1 MRQFFRIKLFTIA
14 TGIVLFSTI
23 TIGILTL
30 RYVAEKGSVLEI
42 SLVESNLSLVRQ
54 TLNRIELLISNQ
66 DQLLY
71 AYTSSS
77 SLDELRQRLQIP
89 VVGNTKLVKQ
99 IYLLDTRSETVLFPA
114 EPSHLLSRYF
124 KRRLAEEARLAGMPL
139 LSIHHL
145 HTNIEGRYYF
155 FSLLLFTLPDDENQ
169 YLLLLEYRLD
179 DLDLLFGPFVRD
191 LEPANYVCIRDYDNN
206 LIYGT
211 PVQTTVKYF
220 VEQRFPNT
228 FYKWLFQ
235 LVPRNVDAIEQE
247 ARNRRLLNIFLVA
260 IDLLLLLSA
269 WFLVYMSRREE
280 IKLTRQK
287 EEFIRNV
294 SHELKTP
301 LALIKMFS
309 EILLMGRGQDER
321 TRQEYLEIIF
331 AETERMTH
339 LVNNVLDFSNLEKGL
354 QRFNFEDLPLDRVI
368 RKHLEAFDYRIK
380 KEKVD
385 LVVEAQ
391 PDLPPIR
398 GDRNAMALVLLNLL
412 DNGIKYGP
420 EKGKIIRI
428 RIYAENGWV
437 CLRVQDNGIGM
448 LPEETARI
456 FEKFYRSDNIAVRR
470 IRGSGIGLSLVK
482 YVVDA
487 HGGTIQ
493 VDSATGEGSAFT
505 IRFPA
510 RGERTGESANRRI
523 GESNPSSQS

>member
-1 MRQFFRIKLFTIA
+1 MRQFFRIKMFTIA

-54 TLNRIELLISNQ
+54 TLNRIELLIAQQ
-66 DQLLY
+66 DQTLY
-71 AYTSSS
+71 AYTSSATR
-77 SLDELRQRLQIP
+77 DELLTRLQFP
-89 VVGNTKLVKQ
+89 MGGDSRLVKQ
-99 IYLLDTRSETVLFPA
+99 IYLLDSKEGTVLYPDA
-114 EPSHLLSRYF
+114 PDKNLARYF
-124 KRRLAEEARLAGMPL
+124 KRRLAEESKLGEMPP
-139 LSIHHL
+139 LSLHHL
-145 HTNIEGRYYF
+145 HTAIDGKYH
-155 FSLLLFTLPDDENQ
+155 LFTLLPFTLPEDEHS
-169 YLLLLEYRLD
+169 YLLLMEYQLD
-179 DLDLLFGPFVRD
+179 NLDLLFAPYVRE
-191 LEPANYVCIRDYDNN
+191 LEPTNYVCIRDYDNN

-235 LVPRNVDAIEQE
+235 LVPRNADAIEQE
-247 ARNRRLLNIFLVA
+247 ARNRRMLNIFLVVV
-260 IDLLLLLSA
+260 DLLLLLSA

-321 TRQEYLEIIF
+321 TRQEYLDVIF

-339 LVNNVLDFSNLEKGL
+339 LVSNVLDFSNLEKGL
-354 QRFNFEDLPLDRVI
+354 QKFHFEDLPLDQVV
-368 RKHLEAFDYRIK
+368 RKHLEAFDYRMK
-380 KEKVD
+380 KER
-385 LVVEAQ
+385 VELTLDVQ
-391 PDLPPIR
+391 PGLPPIR
-398 GDRNAMALVLLNLL
+398 GDRNAIALVLLNLL
-412 DNGIKYGP
+412 DNGIKYSA
-420 EKGKIIRI
+420 EKGKKIRI
-428 RIYAENGWV
+428 RIFAENSFV
-437 CLRVQDNGIGM
+437 CLQVRDNGIGM
-448 LPEETARI
+448 LPEEIPRV
-456 FEKFYRSDNIAVRR
+456 FEKFYRSDNMTVRR
-470 IRGSGIGLSLVK
+470 VRGSGIGLSLVK
-482 YVVDA
+482 YVVDS

-493 VDSATGEGSAFT
+493 VESATGEGSSFT

-510 RGERTGESANRRI
+510 REGAVPPSDPPTG
-523 GESNPSSQS
+523 PLTP

>member
-1 MRQFFRIKLFTIA
+1 MRQFFHFKMFTIA

-54 TLNRIELLISNQ
+54 TLNRIELLIAQQ
-66 DQLLY
+66 DQTLY
-71 AYTSSS
+71 AYTSSTTR
-77 SLDELRQRLQIP
+77 DELLTRLQFP
-89 VVGNTKLVKQ
+89 VAGNSKLVKQ
-99 IYLLDTRSETVLFPA
+99 IYLLGAKDGSVLYPDAPDKNLVRF
-114 EPSHLLSRYF
+114 F
-124 KRRLAEEARLAGMPL
+124 KRRLAEESKLDQMPP
-139 LSIHHL
+139 LSLHHL
-145 HTNIEGRYYF
+145 HTAIDGKYH
-155 FSLLLFTLPDDENQ
+155 LFTLLPFNLPEDAHS
-169 YLLLLEYRLD
+169 YLLLMEYQLA
-179 DLDLLFGPFVRD
+179 DLDLIFAPFTRE

-235 LVPRNVDAIEQE
+235 LVPRNADAIEQE
-247 ARNRRLLNIFLVA
+247 ARNRRLLNIFLVVV
-260 IDLLLLLSA
+260 DLLLLLSA

-280 IKLTRQK
+280 IRLTRQK

-339 LVNNVLDFSNLEKGL
+339 LVSNVLDFSNLEKGL
-354 QRFNFEDLPLDRVI
+354 QKFHFEDLPLDRVV

-380 KEKVD
+380 KER
-385 LVVEAQ
+385 VELTLDIQ
-391 PDLPPIR
+391 PGLPPIR
-398 GDRNAMALVLLNLL
+398 GDRNAIALVLLNLL
-412 DNGIKYGP
+412 DNGIKYSP
-420 EKGKIIRI
+420 EKGKKIRI
-428 RIYAENGWV
+428 RIFAENSSV
-437 CLRVQDNGIGM
+437 CLQVQDNGIGM
-448 LPEETARI
+448 LPEEIPRV

-470 IRGSGIGLSLVK
+470 VRGSGIGLSLVK

-493 VDSATGEGSAFT
+493 VESATGEGSSFT

-510 RGERTGESANRRI
+510 RPGAAAPEEIPTG
-523 GESNPSSQS
+523 PLDP